1 MKNPLPFLLALFTT
15 LVFAICLSVPAHAQ
29 VLGWR
34 LSALDVNR
42 MTVQTIDYFP
52 DEQDCL
58 SARDYIQDNVRPEL
72 QGTVILTCGPV
83 RAS

>member
-1 MKNPLPFLLALFTT
+1 MKNPIPT
-15 LVFAICLSVPAHAQ
+15 LVMAFVVIVMAVWWTAVNAQ

-58 SARDYIQDNVRPEL
+58 AARDYIQSNVRAEL
-72 QGTVILTCGPV
+72 QGTVILTCAPV
-83 RAS
+83 RPA